1 MQILAFVNTNINVA
15 DQFFTS
21 MCFESKKWVS
31 MLVPCV
37 LELYLELRRFMS
49 MGKCCNTKYR
59 GTSIVIVPYIRH
71 NAVHTAQSR
80 MPYEICR
87 TGVRILS
94 TLIAVNGCIFCF
106 LKLAAL
112 SIITRF

>member
-1 MQILAFVNTNINVA
+1 MNNVVVRSGMSVGKSLLLFNTNINVA

-49 MGKCCNTKYR
+49 MGKCWNT
-59 GTSIVIVPYIRH
+59 
-71 NAVHTAQSR
+71 
-80 MPYEICR
+80 
-87 TGVRILS
+87 
-94 TLIAVNGCIFCF
+94 
-106 LKLAAL
+106 
-112 SIITRF
+112 

>member
-1 MQILAFVNTNINVA
+1 MHYPVTIFRLVQEGYFNMGSVVVRSGMSVGMQVLAFVNTDINVA

-49 MGKCCNTKYR
+49 MGKCWNT
-59 GTSIVIVPYIRH
+59 
-71 NAVHTAQSR
+71 
-80 MPYEICR
+80 
-87 TGVRILS
+87 
-94 TLIAVNGCIFCF
+94 
-106 LKLAAL
+106 
-112 SIITRF
+112 